1 MITESEKAICD
12 RLFQYINFDLHN
24 CLDFNIFA
32 KSTLQELGEFYFNK
46 AVDSVDGANARLLKI
61 VIKATQR
68 NDEISNMDDFYL
80 SLCKIVGIV
89 EVPKDKLLVIQQEYN
104 KIFIQ
109 FYGSV
114 INKADVKINE
124 INAQLLSIKNSI
136 ASVES
141 KTPSLSLVRD
151 LATEE
156 NILQNYHIECNELR
170 TQKEMILF
178 SKQHIERQLSRF
190 CTFGEAQSVCD
201 TLQRLALKLSKDTEM
216 DVSHEFSLYR
226 DILEIAD
233 DHLDR
238 PYALFF
244 KVKLYTAIDALHK
257 NWHYSSYTKSEEE
270 RVAELNLAKEKI
282 PSIDFLHNQKH
293 CNPQLYLETLSKFI
307 EEHTVINELVK
318 LFEKSVCLRERKE
331 VLLKG
336 ITMFQ
341 SNDFIVFNHIIPL
354 QIEGMFGDFLKD
366 ATTFNRFTN
375 MTIYINDVLKEKI
388 QHLQDT
394 QVDIYPEAVE
404 YFMYYFNNIIRN
416 RIAHGNYKA
425 LFNNSISAEIFAHE
439 LLLDL
444 SILIHML
451 SRKSETD
458 KMHRFISG
466 YKEHYARLIKSQ
478 EHPHFGAMF
487 NDMIGDKIISDYDSI
502 DKNRPL
508 QVAYWL
514 VNPYYERIYQSV
526 GNKSDLLELRTD
538 FLSKDFWEYVVDS
551 LTSRIENNFGYE
563 SINMEFLSVINGL
576 FKCDITPDVKTL
588 LGKANAALQKIK
600 KMKMRQ

>member
-12 RLFQYINFDLHN
+12 SLFQYINFDLHN

-61 VIKATQR
+61 VIKAIQR
-68 NDEISNMDDFYL
+68 NNEISNMDDFYL

-109 FYGSV
+109 FYSSV

-156 NILQNYHIECNELR
+156 NILQDYHIECNELR

-201 TLQRLALKLSKDTEM
+201 TLQRLALKLSKDTAM

-270 RVAELNLAKEKI
+270 RVDELNLAKEKI
-282 PSIDFLHNQKH
+282 PSIDFLHNQKR

-307 EEHTVINELVK
+307 EEHTVINEISK
-318 LFEKSVCLRERKE
+318 LLEKSVCLRERKE

-366 ATTFNRFTN
+366 STTFNRFTN

-466 YKEHYARLIKSQ
+466 YKEHYARLIKSR

-514 VNPYYERIYQSV
+514 VNPYYERIYESV

-551 LTSRIENNFGYE
+551 FTSRIENNFGYE

-576 FKCDITPDVKTL
+576 FKCDITPEVKTL

-600 KMKMRQ
+600 KMKMQQ